1 MLHAW
6 CYYARMFMNIRNT
19 VFTNICIKNRRNRMT
34 IQEQDVLQYLLEN
47 SINQQRDIAAGLDV
61 SLGIANKAL
70 RALIKEGWIDEN
82 YFPTEKARALERKS
96 RPKRAIILAAGY
108 GMRMIPIN
116 REMPKGLIEINGEPI
131 IEHTIRQIQE
141 AGIREIVL
149 VTGFMK
155 ERYEYLEDRY
165 GVTPLYCRDYTTK
178 NNLYTLACAAEYLED
193 AYIVPCDV
201 YFYKSPFRKTELYSW
216 YMLSTEQI
224 EEGEIRTTRSREIVE
239 VDPGETGNRIIG
251 LSYLTAEDARKAK
264 GRLGELTAE
273 RKNSALYWEAV
284 ITEKKHMTIPARL
297 VSPADAVEINTYE
310 QLREIEYYNPQL
322 QNDVIDVIRKV
333 FNVRFEEIRDIT
345 VVKKGL
351 TNRSFLFTVHGT
363 RYVMRIPGEGTENL
377 VDRAAEGRVYELLK
391 GKDIC
396 DDNVYFDSKSGYKIA
411 KFLENSRESN
421 HLDPADVKRCMQLI
435 RKVHEEKLQ
444 TPAKLDLWEIVD
456 YYESLWNGEPSIYRD
471 YEQVKQA
478 AMNMRPFVEAHALEA
493 VLTHGDCNP
502 GNFLFSP
509 GDDGGE
515 RVSLI
520 DWEYAAMHD
529 PLVDLSGYTIYFP
542 NDDPKA
548 YADQVTDAYYPEG
561 CAKEIRLLVYCY
573 CALWAL
579 YTSNWCEYKMRLG
592 VELGDFAI
600 TQYRYVKA
608 FTRIFEEEYAAYT
621 SEGKKGNP

>member
-1 MLHAW
+1 
-6 CYYARMFMNIRNT
+6 
-19 VFTNICIKNRRNRMT
+19 MT

-131 IEHTIRQIQE
+131 IEHTI
-141 AGIREIVL
+141 
-149 VTGFMK
+149 
-155 ERYEYLEDRY
+155 
-165 GVTPLYCRDYTTK
+165 YTTK

-478 AMNMRPFVEAHALEA
+478 AMNMGRRRRGA
-493 VLTHGDCNP
+493 
-502 GNFLFSP
+502 
-509 GDDGGE
+509 GE
-515 RVSLI
+515 P
-520 DWEYAAMHD
+520 D
-529 PLVDLSGYTIYFP
+529 
-542 NDDPKA
+542 
-548 YADQVTDAYYPEG
+548 
-561 CAKEIRLLVYCY
+561 
-573 CALWAL
+573 
-579 YTSNWCEYKMRLG
+579 RLG
-592 VELGDFAI
+592 IRRDA
-600 TQYRYVKA
+600 
-608 FTRIFEEEYAAYT
+608 
-621 SEGKKGNP
+621 

>member
-1 MLHAW
+1 
-6 CYYARMFMNIRNT
+6 
-19 VFTNICIKNRRNRMT
+19 MT

-600 TQYRYVKA
+600 IQYRYVKA

>member
-1 MLHAW
+1 
-6 CYYARMFMNIRNT
+6 
-19 VFTNICIKNRRNRMT
+19 MT
-34 IQEQDVLQYLLEN
+34 IQEQDVLQYLLEHN
-47 SINQQRDIAAGLDV
+47 INQQRDVATGLDI

-70 RALIKEGWIDEN
+70 RTLMKDGWIDEN
-82 YFPTEKARALERKS
+82 YFPTEKARALERKY

-141 AGIREIVL
+141 AGIREIIL

-155 ERYEYLEDRY
+155 ERYEYLTDRY
-165 GVTPLYCRDYTTK
+165 GVTPVYCRDYPTK

-201 YFYKSPFRKTELYSW
+201 YFYNSPFRSTELYSW

-224 EEGEIRTTRSREIVE
+224 DEGEIRATRSREIVE
-239 VDPGETGNRIIG
+239 VEAGEAGNRIIG
-251 LSYLTAEDARKAK
+251 LSYLTAEDARSARA
-264 GRLGELTAE
+264 RLAELTAE
-273 RKNSALYWEAV
+273 RKNSGAFWEAI
-284 ITEKKHMTIPARL
+284 ITEKKHMLIPARMI
-297 VSPADAVEINTYE
+297 PPTDAVEINTYE

-333 FNVRFEEIRDIT
+333 FGVRFEEIRDIT

-351 TNRSFLFTVHGT
+351 TNRSFIFTVHGT

-377 VDRAAEGRVYELLK
+377 VDRAAEGQVYELLK
-391 GKDIC
+391 GKNIC
-396 DDNVYFDSKSGYKIA
+396 DDNIYFDSESGYKIA
-411 KFLENSRESN
+411 KFLEKSRESN
-421 HLDPADVKRCMQLI
+421 YLDPEDVKRCMQLI

-444 TPAKLDLWEIVD
+444 TPAKLDLWEIID
-456 YYESLWNGEPSIYRD
+456 YYESLWNGEASIYRD

-478 AMNMRPFVEAHALEA
+478 AMNMRPFVETHALEA

-509 GDDGGE
+509 ADDGGE

-529 PLVDLSGYTIYFP
+529 PLVDLSGYTIYYP
-542 NDDPKA
+542 NDNPKA
-548 YADQVTDAYYPEG
+548 YADQVIDAYYPEG
-561 CAKEIRLLVYCY
+561 CTREIRLLVYCY

-600 TQYRYVKA
+600 TQYRYVKT
-608 FTRIFEEEYAAYT
+608 FVRIFEEEYAAYT
-621 SEGKKGNP
+621 AEGEKGNR

>member
-1 MLHAW
+1 
-6 CYYARMFMNIRNT
+6 
-19 VFTNICIKNRRNRMT
+19 MT

-421 HLDPADVKRCMQLI
+421 HLDPVDVKRCMQLI

>member
-1 MLHAW
+1 
-6 CYYARMFMNIRNT
+6 
-19 VFTNICIKNRRNRMT
+19 MT

-561 CAKEIRLLVYCY
+561 CAKEIRLLVYCN